1 MLMNKVQFLYV
12 FMRKFQIGVD
22 EIVLVDGECP
32 PSVWC
37 DFETSFCGW
46 VNDTTGDFSWTR
58 GQKGTGTD
66 GTGPTTGE

>member
-1 MLMNKVQFLYV
+1 
-12 FMRKFQIGVD
+12 VD
-22 EIVLVDGECP
+22 EIVLLDGECP